1 MDTNNKIINTPA
13 QVPMFDISK
22 LAEMAVLLRETDPG
36 FFNKT
41 SKQEMVVKYLKM
53 LNEYSSIANIPAAAI
68 KTTFKAVTGL
78 EYDSIMNNKNT
89 VSLTM
94 AA

>member
-1 MDTNNKIINTPA
+1 MDTNTKNNTPV
-13 QVPMFDISK
+13 QVPMFDISQ
-22 LAEMAVLLRETDPG
+22 LAEMAILLRETEPG

-41 SKQEMVVKYLKM
+41 SKQEMVIKYLDM
-53 LNEYSSIANIPAAAI
+53 LNEYASVANIPAAAI

-78 EYDSIMNNKNT
+78 EYDSIMNNRKSA
-89 VSLTM
+89 SLTM